1 MLVLFSC
8 PHTLLLAKH
17 RNVCNEYLDK
27 LTCIVRK
34 YKSDIFI
41 IGTDANS
48 SMRTASARSDV
59 PVGYFLGKIM
69 LMNRENFSHLISASY
84 VAVITTF
91 LKKKRYSTWI
101 HPCSKMTNQTDH
113 FIINKEMLHRCID
126 SC

>member
-1 MLVLFSC
+1 
-8 PHTLLLAKH
+8 
-17 RNVCNEYLDK
+17 
-27 LTCIVRK
+27 
-34 YKSDIFI
+34 
-41 IGTDANS
+41 
-48 SMRTASARSDV
+48 MRTASAHSDV

-113 FIINKEMLHRCID
+113 FIINKEMLHRCTD